1 VANTEKYIFNVDA
14 ETGRAVQKLQQINK
28 LMSTIENIRWK
39 GVDDYYTTNQKD
51 MDKNM
56 RSMSKLTRMYREM
69 DRDLTNIQ
77 QKMRE
82 MSDGVTIPEGA
93 TDKQKN
99 EIKELKRVMDD
110 QAKSAIQQQRALQQ
124 EYTKTLV
131 AYREIASFQ
140 QNYSKNFKHVFSS
153 NDLFNLPVDD
163 FERAKKV
170 MKEMASETDGVSS
183 KLKNV
188 KSQIQDV
195 NKLERRTESLSR
207 RAQASN
213 YMSHQQA
220 SSFRKDWFTVNQQY
234 SNDRN
239 SNLDEMTRIG
249 QERTRISR
257 QIKDIE
263 ENPQATQREID
274 KKIALQ
280 QTVQSMDDEMEARM
294 ELNRVLNRTIKN
306 MEEYN
311 DRVTKDGGVE
321 VKPER
326 GTFRG
331 MVYERSPAIGL
342 ALGAAFGGVFGS
354 LYQQGAQNNR
364 AMRDDIVHIGQSSG
378 IDSREWRTQ
387 IRDNALDEGIANRMG
402 LTGQDMLAFQ
412 QNYLTNRGFSGMDD
426 LNSAMRNQAIFQRST
441 GLDTETTKQFFDSVF
456 STGAV
461 NGSQVTDIQDA
472 FIGAIKQSGMEG
484 REKDQLKALQGLL
497 DTVGRGRAM
506 TNAEVMNVMGL
517 QSVLA
522 SSGNRALRGEQ
533 GGQLLANLNEGI
545 RGAFNDPMARL
556 AFGQGTQYQGL
567 EGRFALR
574 EQMDKGISDA
584 ENIRVIGRI
593 AESYTNSKSGQN
605 EAFASFVEE
614 RLGTDIT
621 AEQAE
626 GLMDLYRQGALNDG
640 NIQDVLNQDKA
651 TGAAEGDER
660 LKAYQDSREA
670 TDAQSDAVTQK
681 QATELYD
688 LGEEVRAV
696 NGALGG
702 LPPVIYATTAALVA
716 LSAAAIASAASFGGS
731 ALIRKAAGRRFRGGS
746 GTPPTIGGNNMGGRG
761 PGGGGGV
768 ILGPDGRPLPP
779 SGGAGGAGAT
789 GGAAGSRGG
798 IRGFFDNAKSRVG
811 GWFGGGTAAAGGA
824 AAAEGAAGAAGAGTG
839 AAAGGSRIGGF
850 FRGAGNILSKAA
862 LPLAIGAGVLNVA
875 TAEKGEKAKAV
886 GESAGGILGGLG
898 AGAAAG
904 AALGSIVP
912 GVGTVIGGIG
922 GGIIGG
928 IGGSKLGGWI
938 GGMFGGEDEAKAAE
952 KPPEPP
958 KEESTVEKQLDK
970 ESTNTKA
977 QAENKRGD
985 NISQERENLK
995 IYENLLN
1002 RAESLL
1008 NQARSQ
1014 NGIFGSTTSGSAEG
1028 TVAATPLSGS
1038 GNAEKIWN
1046 FFSEK
1051 GFSSSAIAGIMGNLQ
1066 QESGLDPTAV
1076 NPTSG
1081 AFGVGQ
1087 WLGGRKTNLQNYAK
1101 RTGGDMNSLET
1112 QLNFLWEELNGGDST
1127 TKSILDKNGGL
1138 SGLKNSNV
1146 SRATELFE
1154 KAFERSGGDAM
1165 AKRQQYASDFYNK
1178 YGSAQY
1184 KANAGATKTSSGGD
1198 VRVSSNINVRVTG
1211 DEKVSEK
1218 VKDSKDLKQVASAI
1232 QSKIYGSMGYY
1243 SQETRRV

>member
-1 VANTEKYIFNVDA
+1 MANVEKYIFNVDA
-14 ETGRAVQKLQQINK
+14 ETSRAVQKLQQINK
-28 LMSTIENIRWK
+28 LMGTIENIRWK

-69 DRDLTNIQ
+69 DRDLNNIQ
-77 QKMRE
+77 QKMRD

-93 TDKQKN
+93 TDKQKR
-99 EIKELKRVMDD
+99 EIEELKRAMTD
-110 QAKSAIQQQRALQQ
+110 QAQSAIQQQRQLQS

-131 AYREIASFQ
+131 TFREIATFQ

-153 NDLFNLPVDD
+153 NDLFNLPTDD
-163 FERAKKV
+163 FERAKNV
-170 MKEMASETDGVSS
+170 MREMASETDGVAS
-183 KLKNV
+183 KLKEV

-220 SSFRKDWFTVNQQY
+220 SSFRKDWFTVNKEY
-234 SNDRN
+234 NKDRS
-239 SNLDEMTRIG
+239 SNLDEMTHIG

-306 MEEYN
+306 MDEYN

-387 IRDNALDEGIANRMG
+387 VRDNALDAGISDRLG

-412 QNYLTNRGFSGMDD
+412 QNYLTNTGFSGMDD
-426 LNSAMRNQAIFQRST
+426 LNSAMRNQAIFQRSS

-497 DTVGRGRAM
+497 DTVGRGRSM

-522 SSGNRALRGEQ
+522 SSGNRSLRGEQ

-567 EGRFALR
+567 EGRNDLR
-574 EQMDKGISDA
+574 AQMDKGISDA
-584 ENIRVIGRI
+584 DNIRVIGRI
-593 AESYTNSKSGQN
+593 AESYSNSDKGQN

-621 AEQAE
+621 AEQAG
-626 GLMDLYRQGALNDG
+626 GLMDLYRQGALNDK
-640 NIQDVLNQDKA
+640 NISDVLNQDKA
-651 TGAAEGDER
+651 TGKEVGDEK

-688 LGEEVRAV
+688 LGEEIRAV
-696 NGALGG
+696 NGAMGG

-731 ALIRKAAGRRFRGGS
+731 AFIRKAAGRRFRGGP
-746 GTPPTIGGNNMGGRG
+746 GTPPTVGGNNMGGRG

-768 ILGPDGRPLPP
+768 ILGPDGKPMPP
-779 SGGAGGAGAT
+779 SGGAAAGGTAGA
-789 GGAAGSRGG
+789 RGG
-798 IRGFFDNAKSRVG
+798 VGGFFDNAKSRVG
-811 GWFGGGTAAAGGA
+811 GWFGGGAAATGGA
-824 AAAEGAAGAAGAGTG
+824 AAAEGAAGAA
-839 AAAGGSRIGGF
+839 AGGSRVGGF
-850 FRGAGNILSKAA
+850 FKGAGNILSKAA
-862 LPLAIGAGVLNVA
+862 LPVAALLGIGSVIAAPEGQKAEAAGSA
-875 TAEKGEKAKAV
+875 
-886 GESAGGILGGLG
+886 AGGILGGLG

-938 GGMFGGEDEAKAAE
+938 GGMFGGDDKAAE
-952 KPPEPP
+952 AAAVEAP

-1014 NGIFGSTTSGSAEG
+1014 NGIFGSTASGSAGG
-1028 TVAATPLSGS
+1028 TVAATPVSGD

-1076 NPTSG
+1076 NPSSG

-1138 SGLKNSNV
+1138 NGLKNASL
-1146 SRATELFE
+1146 SQATELFE
-1154 KAFERSGGDAM
+1154 KAFERSGGSAM
-1165 AKRQQYASDFYNK
+1165 GKRQDYAQDFYDQF
-1178 YGSAQY
+1178 GSAQY
-1184 KANAGATKTSSGGD
+1184 KANSGAARTASSGD
-1198 VRVSSNINVRVTG
+1198 VRVNSNITVTVKG
-1211 DEKVSEK
+1211 DEKVSDK
-1218 VKDSKDLKQVASAI
+1218 VKDSNDLRKVASTV

>member
-1 VANTEKYIFNVDA
+1 MANVEKYIFNVDA
-14 ETGRAVQKLQQINK
+14 ETSRATQKLQKINK

-69 DRDLTNIQ
+69 DRDLANIQ

-82 MSDGVTIPEGA
+82 MSDGVAIPEGA
-93 TDKQKN
+93 TEKQKR
-99 EIKELKRVMDD
+99 EIEELKRVMTD
-110 QAKSAIQQQRALQQ
+110 QAQSAIQQQRQLQS

-140 QNYSKNFKHVFSS
+140 QNQSKNFKHVFSS

-195 NKLERRTESLSR
+195 NKLERRSESLSR

-234 SNDRN
+234 NNDR
-239 SNLDEMTRIG
+239 SGNLEEMTRIG
-249 QERTRISR
+249 QERTKISR

-342 ALGAAFGGVFGS
+342 ALGAAAGGIFGS

-412 QNYLTNRGFSGMDD
+412 QNYLSNRGFSGMDD

-441 GLDTETTKQFFDSVF
+441 GVDTETTKQFFDSVF

-556 AFGQGTQYQGL
+556 AFGQGTEYQGL

-593 AESYTNSKSGQN
+593 AESYSNSKTGQN

-621 AEQAE
+621 AEQAG
-626 GLMDLYRQGALNDG
+626 GLMDLYRQGALNDK
-640 NIQDVLNQDKA
+640 NISGVLNQDKE
-651 TGAAEGDER
+651 TGAAVGEEK

-696 NGALGG
+696 NGAMGG

-731 ALIRKAAGRRFRGGS
+731 ALIRKVAGRRFRGGP
-746 GTPPTIGGNNMGGRG
+746 GAPPTIGGSNAGGRG
-761 PGGGGGV
+761 PGRGGP

-779 SGGAGGAGAT
+779 SGGPGGGGS
-789 GGAAGSRGG
+789 GGAAGARGG

-824 AAAEGAAGAAGAGTG
+824 AAAEGAAGGAAGL
-839 AAAGGSRIGGF
+839 GSKMGGF
-850 FRGAGNILSKAA
+850 LKGAGNILSKAA

-875 TAEKGEKAKAV
+875 TAEKGEKGKAV

-904 AALGSIVP
+904 AALGSVIP

-938 GGMFGGEDEAKAAE
+938 GGMFDGDNKAEAAE
-952 KPPEPP
+952 LP
-958 KEESTVEKQLDK
+958 KEEKTVEKQLEK

-1101 RTGGDMNSLET
+1101 ETGGDMNSLET
-1112 QLNFLWEELNGGDST
+1112 QLNFLWKELNGGDST

-1138 SGLKNSNV
+1138 SGLKNANV

-1178 YGSAQY
+1178 YGTEQY
-1184 KANAGATKTSSGGD
+1184 KTNAGAAKSSSGGE
-1198 VRVSSNINVRVTG
+1198 VRVNSNINVRVTG
-1211 DEKVSEK
+1211 DDKVSEK

-1232 QSKIYGSMGYY
+1232 QSKVYGSMGYY